1 VLQVGLTPEVSSTGF
16 AALSKLQH
24 LEQFIFGECMDKCF
38 WTQESKY
45 LALCAQF
52 LPQLKV
58 VGYRYDLFDAGN
70 LEINGFPQIKGYNNS
85 MVEQQLQQKTVLSLK
100 QLNLSDDVQPS
111 ENFTFSELEKLLLW
125 IPSSRTLSSMCER
138 FNAVSALGLYQ
149 CKKIDVIPMLQS
161 LGQNLHTLAL
171 CEAWRMISLAEVL
184 QLCPYLKR
192 FKVFACEAN
201 QAPEQWPEEN
211 FGLME
216 EADFSNFKL
225 PRGFL
230 TQVNA
235 NMKPSFKISWYFR
248 YINDFYPTKVK
259 ICV

>member
-24 LEQFIFGECMDKCF
+24 LEQFIFGECMDKRF
-38 WTQESKY
+38 WKQESKY

-52 LPQLKV
+52 LPRLKV
-58 VGYRYDLFDAGN
+58 VGYRYDLFDAASM
-70 LEINGFPQIKGYNNS
+70 EMNGFRQIKGYNNS
-85 MVEQQLQQKTVLSLK
+85 MVEQELQQKTVLSLK

-111 ENFTFSELEKLLLW
+111 ENFTFSELEELLLW

-161 LGQNLHTLAL
+161 LGQNLHTLVL
-171 CEAWRMISLAEVL
+171 GECWRMISLAEVL

-192 FKVFACEAN
+192 FKVFFCKAN
-201 QAPEQWPEEN
+201 Q
-211 FGLME
+211 
-216 EADFSNFKL
+216 S
-225 PRGFL
+225 PRTLARGKFWAYGRSRL
-230 TQVNA
+230 C
-235 NMKPSFKISWYFR
+235 KF
-248 YINDFYPTKVK
+248 
-259 ICV
+259 